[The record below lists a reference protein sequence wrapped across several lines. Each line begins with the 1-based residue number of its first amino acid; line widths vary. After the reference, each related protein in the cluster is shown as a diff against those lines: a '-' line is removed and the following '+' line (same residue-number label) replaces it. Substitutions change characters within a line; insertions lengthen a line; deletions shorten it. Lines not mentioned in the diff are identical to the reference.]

1 MIEKMIQ
8 TFTGDIKVEFSTIMV
23 AEVGNLRFEMDERFP
38 WINVF
43 INDNSDLGYSKIDE
57 LEEIKPIIT
66 HDDLVVV
73 AMNYYFEKVH
83 MVTEKEMQDT
93 IKNNLEQSVYGYEKI
108 SIKPNE
114 KTAQEER
121 VQEQLIN
128 IKLDEKLI
136 SNHLSSCDK
145 ALRV

>member
-1 MIEKMIQ
+1 MINKIDQ
-8 TFTGDIKVEFSTIMV
+8 VFTGDIKVELSTIMV
-23 AEVGNLRFEMDERFP
+23 VEVGDLRFEMDERFP

-73 AMNYYFEKVH
+73 AMNYYFEKVR

-93 IKNNLEQSVYGYEKI
+93 IKNNLEQTGG
-108 SIKPNE
+108 N
-114 KTAQEER
+114 
-121 VQEQLIN
+121 
-128 IKLDEKLI
+128 DE
-136 SNHLSSCDK
+136 
-145 ALRV
+145 